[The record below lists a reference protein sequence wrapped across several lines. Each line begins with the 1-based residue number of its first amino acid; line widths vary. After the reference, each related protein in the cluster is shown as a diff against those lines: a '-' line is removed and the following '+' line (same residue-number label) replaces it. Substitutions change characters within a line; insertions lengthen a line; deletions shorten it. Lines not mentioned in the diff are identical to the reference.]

1 MNNGFVIAIMNKCL
15 SSENLFCMYVWFVC
29 NCLWSTYNNNVNLLL
44 NRYGHIILI
53 FKVVTLEVR
62 VLSHVMFEFEVLE
75 YIILVEVLN
84 L

>member
-1 MNNGFVIAIMNKCL
+1 MLICVVYIWL
-15 SSENLFCMYVWFVC
+15 
-29 NCLWSTYNNNVNLLL
+29 
-44 NRYGHIILI
+44 LI

>member
-1 MNNGFVIAIMNKCL
+1 MKIYSVCLVCLHICL
-15 SSENLFCMYVWFVC
+15 SS
-29 NCLWSTYNNNVNLLL
+29 TNNNVNLLL